1 MRMTPPAPPRRSA
14 AKSRKR
20 APGRPLADAPD
31 QRAVALDAA
40 LACFVRQ
47 GIAATSLRDIA
58 REAGVTPAL
67 LHYYFGD
74 RQQLLDAVVAERVMP
89 AVLSVRERLAQADD
103 DVADIVAAFVCGV
116 TDAIARHPWWPQ
128 LWVREVLCEG
138 GALRDLLVRRIAPDI
153 ARLLAGRFAAAQAAG
168 RLNADLDPRLLL
180 PTLVGLTMFPAAGA
194 PIWRQ
199 VFDADDLGLD
209 DVRGHALA
217 LLDRG
222 LELKP

>member
-89 AVLSVRERLAQADD
+89 AVLSVRERLAQAGD

-138 GALRDLLVRRIAPDI
+138 GALRDLLVQRIAPDI

>member
-1 MRMTPPAPPRRSA
+1 MTPSAPSKRSPAKGRN
-14 AKSRKR
+14 R

-74 RQQLLDAVVAERVMP
+74 RQQLLAAVVSERVMP
-89 AVLSVRERLAQADD
+89 AFLSVRERLAQAGD
-103 DVADIVAAFVCGV
+103 DVGDIVAAFVCGV

-138 GALRDLLVRRIAPDI
+138 GALRDLLVQRIAPDI

-199 VFDADDLGLD
+199 VFNADDLGLD

>member
-1 MRMTPPAPPRRSA
+1 MTPPAPSKRSP
-14 AKSRKR
+14 AKGRKR

-74 RQQLLDAVVAERVMP
+74 RQQLLDAVVSERVMP
-89 AVLSVRERLAQADD
+89 AFLSVRERLAQAGD
-103 DVADIVAAFVCGV
+103 DVGEIVAAFVCGV

-138 GALRDLLVRRIAPDI
+138 GALRDLLVQRIAPDI

>member
-1 MRMTPPAPPRRSA
+1 MVPPAPPKRSP
-14 AKSRKR
+14 AKGRKR
-20 APGRPLADAPD
+20 APGRPSADAPD
-31 QRAVALDAA
+31 QRAVALEAA

-89 AVLSVRERLAQADD
+89 AFLSVRERLAQAGD

-138 GALRDLLVRRIAPDI
+138 GALRDLLVQRIAPDI

>member
-1 MRMTPPAPPRRSA
+1 MVRSAPPKRSP
-14 AKSRKR
+14 AKGRKR
-20 APGRPLADAPD
+20 APGRPSADAPD

-89 AVLSVRERLAQADD
+89 AFLSVRERLAQAGD

-138 GALRDLLVRRIAPDI
+138 GALRDLLVQRIAPDI